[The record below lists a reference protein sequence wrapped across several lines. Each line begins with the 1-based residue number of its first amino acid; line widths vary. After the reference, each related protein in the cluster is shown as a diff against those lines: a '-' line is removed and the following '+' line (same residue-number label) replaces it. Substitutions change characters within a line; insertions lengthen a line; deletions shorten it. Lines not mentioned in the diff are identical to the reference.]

1 LIILLVSFG
10 SAVFAIVSKLP
21 APYTNS
27 SIFSAPYPTFSA
39 VVFGVKASLALASKG
54 LSKSH

>member
-10 SAVFAIVSKLP
+10 SAVFAILP

-27 SIFSAPYPTFSA
+27 SIFSPTYPIFSA